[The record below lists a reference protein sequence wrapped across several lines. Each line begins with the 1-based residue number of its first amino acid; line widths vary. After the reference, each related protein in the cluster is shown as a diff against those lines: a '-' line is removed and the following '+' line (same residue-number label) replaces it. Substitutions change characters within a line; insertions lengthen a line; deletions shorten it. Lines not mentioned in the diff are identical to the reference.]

1 MVNKDINTN
10 VDAMVD
16 LYLPLVSRTAFRIL
30 CDRKDC
36 EAVSWSVLNHL
47 IDNPFPCD
55 LSVSKIEMK
64 LYHIT
69 VVYSIQRIIRRQF
82 MWIFYNRPPVYT
94 YSLAENRTSEDF
106 IKGQVWEIYCRASR
120 NMTPLQ
126 RVIYALME
134 LEQLPVTDVAK
145 ITGLMP
151 FLVTSALDNSREK
164 VKKELRRYGRVL

>member
-1 MVNKDINTN
+1 
-10 VDAMVD
+10 
-16 LYLPLVSRTAFRIL
+16 
-30 CDRKDC
+30 
-36 EAVSWSVLNHL
+36 
-47 IDNPFPCD
+47 
-55 LSVSKIEMK
+55 
-64 LYHIT
+64 
-69 VVYSIQRIIRRQF
+69 

-94 YSLAENRTSEDF
+94 YSLAEKRTSEDF

-126 RVIYALME
+126 RVVYALME